1 MINRRVVQPFNPIY
15 DKDSKILILGS
26 FPSEISRRNRFYY
39 TNPNNRFWK
48 VLDTILN
55 ESFYDVSTETKIELL
70 KKHNIALFDIVY
82 SCMITGSSDKDI
94 KNVVFADIYA
104 ILNNS
109 NVKHIFLNGK
119 TAYKLFL
126 EKYPELKDKC
136 SYLPST
142 SSANARYR
150 LKDLIKKWE
159 IIKNYL
165 Q

>member
-70 KKHNIALFDIVY
+70 KKHNIALFDIVLY
-82 SCMITGSSDKDI
+82 DYW
-94 KNVVFADIYA
+94 F
-104 ILNNS
+104 
-109 NVKHIFLNGK
+109 
-119 TAYKLFL
+119 
-126 EKYPELKDKC
+126 
-136 SYLPST
+136 
-142 SSANARYR
+142 
-150 LKDLIKKWE
+150 
-159 IIKNYL
+159 
-165 Q
+165 